1 MKGSRAAQRYAKAI
15 FELASE
21 KKVDEAVKSDMIS
34 ISNTI
39 EANPDLKNTLLSP
52 VIKAS
57 LKSKILL
64 EVFKAVNPLTIN
76 LFNLLLENERISIL
90 SLISQQYLLMFDES
104 RQVQN
109 AVVTTVV
116 PLTEALEIKI
126 QAKIKELT
134 GSEAKI
140 KNVIDESIIG
150 GFILRV
156 GDLQYDAS
164 VINSLNTLKRKF
176 NTSSNAYVSKI

>member
-1 MKGSRAAQRYAKAI
+1 MKGSRAAQRYAKAL

-21 KKVDEAVKSDMIS
+21 NKIDEAVKDDMIS
-34 ISNTI
+34 ISKTI
-39 EANPDLKNTLLSP
+39 DVNPELKNTLLSP

-57 LKSKILL
+57 IKSNILQ
-64 EVFKAVNPLTIN
+64 EVFKAVNPLTKK
-76 LFNLLLENERISIL
+76 LFSLLIENERIGIL
-90 SLISQQYLLMFDES
+90 NIICHQYLLKFDES
-104 RQVQN
+104 RHIQN
-109 AVVTTVV
+109 AKVTTVV
-116 PLTEALEIKI
+116 PLNDALEIKI

-134 GSEAKI
+134 GREAKI
-140 KNVIDESIIG
+140 KNVIDDSIIG

-176 NTSSNAYVSKI
+176 NTSNSYVSKI